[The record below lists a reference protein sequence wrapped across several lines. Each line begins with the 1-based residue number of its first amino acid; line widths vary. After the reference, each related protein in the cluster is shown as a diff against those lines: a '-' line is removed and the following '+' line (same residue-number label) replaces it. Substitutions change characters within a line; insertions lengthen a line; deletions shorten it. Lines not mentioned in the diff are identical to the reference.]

1 MPTELDA
8 SIAAPRYTALRQRLR
23 AGDVPLGTLDL
34 RPLWRGQAFARHQ
47 NAPMAIRRARA
58 LAAVL
63 DRMALPLRPE
73 ECLVGAPAGVLAD
86 DLPAGVDVAAYERYR
101 ALDAEIGERR
111 FVTNADHCAPHY
123 GRLLVRGL
131 GGLLEDVAASRRAHA
146 EPDRL
151 AFLDGVAITLR
162 AASHLVGRWAT
173 ACRRAAATTA
183 PRRAQELLAMAD
195 DLDAIALAAPRTFR
209 QAVQLIWMVHSIYA
223 VEGRGAMAFG
233 RMDQYLLPLYREA
246 LRHEKANAARE
257 TLQCLW
263 AKMEEP
269 LIPNPVQNIAIGG
282 QRRDGHDATNP
293 LSYLLLDVT
302 RAIGTPHSNLSARLH
317 GGSPQAFVDACCDLI
332 KTGIGFPALFNDDVL
347 VPALTDLGFPLE
359 EARNYAFVGCI
370 ETFLPGRMAPWSDSR
385 VNLLQAL
392 DRTVR
397 GGRDGGSGAQ
407 APAGPDTGL
416 PEQALPRFDAF
427 LDAYATQLRH
437 LVRAHVADIS
447 ARKAALRPEDYPS
460 PFLSALIDDCIGRGR
475 DVNDGGARYGD
486 LHGPCGMGLG
496 STADALAAIRRL
508 IYERGE
514 VGWGTLRV
522 ALDADFGG
530 YEALRQRL
538 LHRAPK
544 YGNGDPYVDDLA
556 AEVVRTFTQE
566 VLRHRTPSGGRYV
579 PLMAAN
585 TANIAAGREVGATPD
600 GRHAGQPV
608 SDAASPTFG
617 RDTQGPT
624 AVIESLT
631 RVDYRPVVGGTV
643 VNCRFSPSTLAGP
656 EGTAHLRWLVL
667 TYFRRGGMQL
677 QCNVTGRETLEAA
690 RRDPERYA
698 DLVVRVSGFSALY
711 VTLPDVVQR
720 DILARTEH

>member
-246 LRHEKANAARE
+246 LRH
-257 TLQCLW
+257 
-263 AKMEEP
+263 
-269 LIPNPVQNIAIGG
+269 
-282 QRRDGHDATNP
+282 
-293 LSYLLLDVT
+293 
-302 RAIGTPHSNLSARLH
+302 
-317 GGSPQAFVDACCDLI
+317 
-332 KTGIGFPALFNDDVL
+332 
-347 VPALTDLGFPLE
+347 
-359 EARNYAFVGCI
+359 
-370 ETFLPGRMAPWSDSR
+370 
-385 VNLLQAL
+385 
-392 DRTVR
+392 
-397 GGRDGGSGAQ
+397 
-407 APAGPDTGL
+407 
-416 PEQALPRFDAF
+416 
-427 LDAYATQLRH
+427 
-437 LVRAHVADIS
+437 
-447 ARKAALRPEDYPS
+447 
-460 PFLSALIDDCIGRGR
+460 
-475 DVNDGGARYGD
+475 
-486 LHGPCGMGLG
+486 
-496 STADALAAIRRL
+496 
-508 IYERGE
+508 
-514 VGWGTLRV
+514 
-522 ALDADFGG
+522 
-530 YEALRQRL
+530 
-538 LHRAPK
+538 
-544 YGNGDPYVDDLA
+544 
-556 AEVVRTFTQE
+556 
-566 VLRHRTPSGGRYV
+566 
-579 PLMAAN
+579 
-585 TANIAAGREVGATPD
+585 
-600 GRHAGQPV
+600 
-608 SDAASPTFG
+608 
-617 RDTQGPT
+617 
-624 AVIESLT
+624 
-631 RVDYRPVVGGTV
+631 
-643 VNCRFSPSTLAGP
+643 
-656 EGTAHLRWLVL
+656 
-667 TYFRRGGMQL
+667 
-677 QCNVTGRETLEAA
+677 
-690 RRDPERYA
+690 
-698 DLVVRVSGFSALY
+698 
-711 VTLPDVVQR
+711 
-720 DILARTEH
+720 